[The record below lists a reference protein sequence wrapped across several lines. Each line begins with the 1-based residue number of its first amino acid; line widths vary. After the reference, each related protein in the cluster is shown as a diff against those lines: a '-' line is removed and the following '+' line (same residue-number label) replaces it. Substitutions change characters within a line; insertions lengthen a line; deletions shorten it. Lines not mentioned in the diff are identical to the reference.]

1 MLSLIASS
9 TRHKRVAVS
18 LILTSFLTTT
28 LWSQTRTQP
37 QQQRP
42 QKLRVAVL
50 DFDAR
55 AGITAAEAATLS
67 DAFSAQLVETGEFTV
82 VDRNRIKAVLQE
94 QGFQQTEACSQV
106 ECVVE
111 AGRILNVQQMFAGSI
126 GKIGRTFNVTIQVID
141 ISTAQIAVS
150 KSRQHS
156 GAIEELLS
164 EVIPA
169 LASDMSSE
177 LTGKKITTKVATTS
191 SGGWIWYALG
201 TVVVAGG
208 GAAAY
213 LLLQEKKNGDVTP
226 PKKLPDP
233 PTFPSN

>member
-1 MLSLIASS
+1 MLSSIVVAAPTRLIVIPLTLISLVTSS
-9 TRHKRVAVS
+9 
-18 LILTSFLTTT
+18 
-28 LWSQTRTQP
+28 LWAQTRP
-37 QQQRP
+37 QQK
-42 QKLRVAVL
+42 KLNVAVL

-55 AGITAAEAATLS
+55 AGITPAEAATLS

-94 QGFQQTEACSQV
+94 QGFQQSEACSQV

-111 AGRILNVQQMFAGSI
+111 AGRILNVQQMFAGTI

-141 ISTAQIAVS
+141 VQTAQIKLS

-156 GAIEELLS
+156 GAVEELLS
-164 EVIPA
+164 DVVPE
-169 LASDMSSE
+169 LASEMASE
-177 LTGKKITTKVATTS
+177 LTGKKVRTAVAST
-191 SGGWIWYALG
+191 GGVGWIWYALG

-213 LLLQEKKNGDVTP
+213 LMLQEKTKKEEKTAP
-226 PKKLPDP
+226 EKLPDP
-233 PTFPSN
+233 PGFPNQ

>member
-1 MLSLIASS
+1 MLLQLSS
-9 TRHKRVAVS
+9 PRVLRAFVPVM
-18 LILTSFLTTT
+18 LASFLVVP
-28 LWSQTRTQP
+28 LWSQTRQP
-37 QQQRP
+37 QR
-42 QKLRVAVL
+42 QKLNVAVL

-55 AGITAAEAATLS
+55 AGISAAEAATLS

-111 AGRILNVQQMFAGSI
+111 AGRILNVQRMFAGSI
-126 GKIGRTFNVTIQVID
+126 GKIGRTFNVTVQIID
-141 ISTAQIAVS
+141 VTTAQIAMS

-156 GAIEELLS
+156 GAVEELLS
-164 EVIPA
+164 EVIPSI
-169 LASDMSSE
+169 ASEMASE
-177 LTGKKITTKVATTS
+177 LTGKKITVKTASTDGS
-191 SGGWIWYALG
+191 SWVWYVLG

-213 LLLQEKKNGDVTP
+213 ILTQEKEKKEDDGGTKAESLPSP
-226 PKKLPDP
+226 PG
-233 PTFPSN
+233 FPGN